1 MKIWKYRLKN
11 DLTVFGCLNVAEKQY
26 LKLKFNSM
34 VDIPESSF
42 FILNEEDTILI
53 QLLYDMNVE
62 KNMEYRHSRDYENQT
77 DEEYWYDWF
86 IKNTSFK
93 KYVKQQTLSI

>member
-26 LKLKFNSM
+26 LKLKFNSLI
-34 VDIPESSF
+34 DISESSF
-42 FILNEEDTILI
+42 FILNEEDTISI

-62 KNMEYRHSRDYENQT
+62 KHNRDRDYENQT
-77 DEEYWYDWF
+77 DEEYWYNWF

>member
-1 MKIWKYRLKN
+1 MKIWKYNLKN

-34 VDIPESSF
+34 IDISESSF
-42 FILNEEDTILI
+42 FILNEEDTISI

-62 KNMEYRHSRDYENQT
+62 KPNRDRDYENQT
-77 DEEYWYDWF
+77 DEEYWYNWF

>member
-34 VDIPESSF
+34 VDISESSF
-42 FILNEEDTILI
+42 FILNEEDTISI

-62 KNMEYRHSRDYENQT
+62 KNNRYIDYENQT

>member
-1 MKIWKYRLKN
+1 MKIWKYKLKN
-11 DLTVFGCLNVAEKQY
+11 DLTVFACLNVAEKQY

-34 VDIPESSF
+34 VDISESSF
-42 FILNEEDTILI
+42 FILNEEDTISI

-62 KNMEYRHSRDYENQT
+62 KHNRDRDYENQT
-77 DEEYWYDWF
+77 DEEYWYNWF

>member
-1 MKIWKYRLKN
+1 MKIWKYKLKN

-34 VDIPESSF
+34 VDISDSSF
-42 FILNEEDTILI
+42 FILNEEDTISI

-62 KNMEYRHSRDYENQT
+62 KHNRDRDYENQT
-77 DEEYWYDWF
+77 DEEYWYNWF
-86 IKNTSFK
+86 INNTSFK
-93 KYVKQQTLSI
+93 KYVKQQPLSI